1 MVESAPQSG
10 CPGEGTLLDH
20 AHGRLEPARRAVVE
34 AHLSRCEECRKFV
47 MHLGSDCGGT
57 PPFNDSIA
65 FGVTLPSLQ
74 PGPLPASGPPPA
86 GTRAV
91 VRVGEVIDG
100 KYEIERILG
109 QGAMGVVAQAHHRG
123 LARRVAMKFLSEPL
137 SADAAARAR
146 FLREARAMA
155 QLEGAHVVRVL
166 DVTDGP
172 TPYLVMELLHGRDLG
187 AHLREH
193 GALPVAEAVE
203 FVLQAC
209 EALAEAHARGVVHRD
224 LKPTNLFVVDRADGA
239 PFVKVLDFGIAKAAA
254 TDGDAGHELTRSGTL
269 LGSPRYMSP
278 EQVQSPR
285 DVDARTD
292 VWSLGAVL
300 WELCAGRPAFDAP
313 SLADL
318 FARIVGEPAPRLD
331 RVRPEVPEAVALA
344 VAGCLVRDRTHRTP
358 SVAAFAEALA
368 PAAPRRAYP
377 TLQRIRALANRTATP
392 HRAGPPRTL
401 AIIVAASIT
410 SAVVGAT
417 TATLAFRRGE
427 RAAAELPTATAAAPP
442 TATAPQPPTA
452 TLPEAPTAAA
462 PEPPTA
468 GAPPRASATAPAAL
482 RGTAS
487 APSASAVRAEPPA
500 PTTGVVP
507 LVQKGDAFR
516 DRM

>member
-1 MVESAPQSG
+1 MEWATMVESAPQSG

-20 AHGRLEPARRAVVE
+20 ARGRLEPARRAVVE
-34 AHLSRCEECRKFV
+34 AHLSRCEECRRLV
-47 MHLGSDCGGT
+47 MHLGPASGGIS
-57 PPFNDSIA
+57 PSHDPIA
-65 FGVTLPSLQ
+65 FGVTLPSVQ
-74 PGPLPASGPPPA
+74 PGPLPASAPPPS

-91 VRVGEVIDG
+91 VRVGDVVDG

-123 LARRVAMKFLSEPL
+123 LARRVAMKFLSAPL
-137 SADAAARAR
+137 SADTAARAR

-155 QLEGAHVVRVL
+155 QLEGPHVVRVL

-187 AHLREH
+187 ARLREH

-203 FVLQAC
+203 LVLQAC

-300 WELCAGRPAFDAP
+300 WELCAGRPAFDAA

-318 FARIVGEPAPRLD
+318 FARIASDPAPRLD

-344 VAGCLVRDRTHRTP
+344 VAGCLVKDRAHRTP
-358 SVAAFAEALA
+358 SVAALAEALA
-368 PAAPRRAYP
+368 PAAPPRAYP
-377 TLQRIRALANRTATP
+377 TLQRIRALANRAATP

-401 AIIVAASIT
+401 AIIVAASVT

-417 TATLAFRRGE
+417 AATLAFRRGD
-427 RAAAELPTATAAAPP
+427 RPADAPPTATAAAPP
-442 TATAPQPPTA
+442 TAAA
-452 TLPEAPTAAA
+452 T
-462 PEPPTA
+462 EPPTA
-468 GAPPRASATAPAAL
+468 GAPPPASATAPAAL

-487 APSASAVRAEPPA
+487 APSAPAARAEPPA
-500 PTTGVVP
+500 PATGVLP
-507 LVQKGDAFR
+507 LVHKGDAFR
-516 DRM
+516 DRK